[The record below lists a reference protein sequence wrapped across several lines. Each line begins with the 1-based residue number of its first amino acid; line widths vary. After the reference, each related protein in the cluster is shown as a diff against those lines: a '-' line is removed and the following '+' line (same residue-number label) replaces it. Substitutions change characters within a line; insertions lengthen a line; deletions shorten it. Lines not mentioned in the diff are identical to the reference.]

1 MAYSYFTKKLLAS
14 QIDLSSIFA
23 DKQDAAKSK
32 LNTNYSL
39 PQIVDWVKENTND
52 FKRSINEFIDLDI
65 AIKRLVF
72 KYYEKTN
79 QKNPF
84 TEEVVEVE
92 EIQQPRVPTEVT
104 PTGIKAGKPD
114 AAKAG
119 KPDAA
124 NVQDEINK
132 NLDQMKMLIE
142 LTQETMNEN
151 PNDEN
156 LPMYLELLN
165 ETLQEMMKEIK
176 N

>member
-14 QIDLSSIFA
+14 QIDLSSMFA

-114 AAKAG
+114 VSVRPEIESPVTARAKQIS
-119 KPDAA
+119 DIEDLIF
-124 NVQDEINK
+124 VLQDIEDNEEAQ
-132 NLDQMKMLIE
+132 NLL
-142 LTQETMNEN
+142 
-151 PNDEN
+151 
-156 LPMYLELLN
+156 
-165 ETLQEMMKEIK
+165 ETLQDTLVSLKEE
-176 N
+176 

>member
-114 AAKAG
+114 VSVRPEIESPVTASVVNQVEEEINSIRDAIEYLKDEADSGDEDAIAALEYL
-119 KPDAA
+119 
-124 NVQDEINK
+124 QDELK
-132 NLDQMKMLIE
+132 S
-142 LTQETMNEN
+142 LTN
-151 PNDEN
+151 
-156 LPMYLELLN
+156 
-165 ETLQEMMKEIK
+165 
-176 N
+176 